1 MKHDFRQALA
11 AMPARQ
17 LNLVAAGTIAIV
29 AALLWTFAIRAPLAA
44 MRQQQVQLAALN
56 AARAAAPLPVPLSP
70 AAASAGAA
78 VAPPAAPAA
87 APAPLALIAAVSASA
102 RDAGLVVGG
111 AVPGPQRS
119 VAGLRQ
125 QTLDIDA
132 SGGYGAILDWVAD
145 IEARQ
150 PAVGFTRLTLR
161 AAPEEPHRLVQLQL
175 AAYGDEA
182 KR

>member
-17 LNLVAAGTIAIV
+17 LNLVALGAVAIV

-56 AARAAAPLPVPLSP
+56 ATRAAAPLPLSP
-70 AAASAGAA
+70 GAAPAGAA
-78 VAPPAAPAA
+78 VAPPAAPPA

-102 RDAGLVVGG
+102 RDAGLAVGSARPG
-111 AVPGPQRS
+111 AQRN
-119 VAGLRQ
+119 VAGLHQ

-145 IEARQ
+145 IEARH
-150 PAVGFTRLTLR
+150 PAVGFTRLSLR
-161 AAPEEPHRLVQLQL
+161 AAPDEPRRLVQLQL